1 MCSLNRR
8 ASECLFITRNFPE
21 SRMFIRDFQ
30 RVFHLLKI
38 LKRVF
43 IHSKSSEG
51 LLYIYIF
58 RWPSMLERL
67 KEFLHSPNGI
77 FLKRSSG
84 VFVFIGDLQK
94 VFHRILLEDLLFIGD
109 LQQILFSQ
117 NTSRRSS
124 LNKKLSKLYIYMR
137 PSEAY
142 ISMGH
147 LPKIIF
153 SMGDLQ
159 KVCHP

>member
-1 MCSLNRR
+1 M
-8 ASECLFITRNFPE
+8 FVHHQKF
-21 SRMFIRDFQ
+21 SRKSN
-30 RVFHLLKI
+30 VH
-38 LKRVF
+38 KRL
-43 IHSKSSEG
+43 SEG
-51 LLYIYIF
+51 ISSIEDPKKGIHPQQIFRRSFIYIYIF

-124 LNKKLSKLYIYMR
+124 LNKKLSKLFIYMR